1 MKVLLIGD
9 TNIQDREDPASAF
22 SKVRDLLDASD
33 IRFCHAEGM
42 FTETAR
48 EKGIPSL
55 VFKERWRHSTPEMF
69 TAFRDARFDALC
81 MASNVSAES
90 AAVSETIH
98 IAEGYGIKVCGIG
111 ENVELARSPAVVER
125 EGVKFAL
132 LSRTCVFWPNIVPA
146 TETRAGAATVRA
158 YTAYQPGRRSLEM
171 PGSPPE
177 IRTWPDEAE
186 LARLIE
192 DIEAARTVADCVIL
206 SLHWGISG
214 SQEVLD
220 YQRCIGRAAVDA
232 GVSLVFGHHSHMV
245 APVEVYRGVPIFYS
259 LGNFAFDW
267 EKARNRIL
275 DGIAVEAR
283 WDRESKRFSECTII
297 PVSRGED
304 NLIAPVPEGSP
315 TAERILGF
323 VQETAE
329 CGSLSRIFR
338 KGDRLGIVLNRPEAP
353 F

>member
-1 MKVLLIGD
+1 MNVLLIGD
-9 TNIQDREDPASAF
+9 TNIQNREDPASAF
-22 SKVRDLLDASD
+22 SKVRDLLDAAD

-48 EKGIPSL
+48 ETGIPSL

-69 TAFRDARFDALC
+69 TAFRDAQFDALC

-90 AAVSETIH
+90 AAVSETIRVSQR
-98 IAEGYGIKVCGIG
+98 YGVKVCGIG
-111 ENVELARSPAVVER
+111 KNMELARAPAIVKR
-125 EGVKFAL
+125 ESVKVAL
-132 LSRTCVFWPNIVPA
+132 LSRTSVFWPNIVPA

-158 YTAYQPGRRSLEM
+158 HTAYQPGRRSLEM

-186 LARLIE
+186 LSRLIE
-192 DIEAARTVADCVIL
+192 DIEAARESAECVIL
-206 SLHWGISG
+206 SMHWGISG

-220 YQRCIGRAAVDA
+220 YQRGIGRAAVDA
-232 GVSLVFGHHSHMV
+232 GASLVFGHHPHVV
-245 APVEVYRGVPIFYS
+245 APVEVYKGVPIFYS

-275 DGIAVEAR
+275 EGIVVEAR
-283 WDRESKRFSECTII
+283 WDRESKRFTECTTIS
-297 PVSRGED
+297 VSRGKD
-304 NLIAPVPEGSP
+304 NLIAPIPEGSP

-323 VQETAE
+323 IQETALCE
-329 CGSLSRIFR
+329 PGTRMERMGARMRFVINPP
-338 KGDRLGIVLNRPEAP
+338 GAP
-353 F
+353 S